1 MDNVEV
7 IIHSHEARIQRLE
20 STVEG
25 FSSRLGTVEDSTKSA
40 WHKINETNTEL
51 DNMYDEINVVKK
63 EVSEMKGDV
72 KGVKAELQNQAK
84 LMKWL
89 AGAVIFFGVAVI
101 VAAIIATTKG
111 SDVPEKTIELMV
123 PAVQK
128 ILESI

>member
-1 MDNVEV
+1 MDNIEV
-7 IIHSHEARIQRLE
+7 IIHSHEQRLQRIE
-20 STVEG
+20 SSVEG

-40 WHKINETNTEL
+40 WHKINETRDEVGDL
-51 DNMYDEINVVKK
+51 YDEVNDLKK

-101 VAAIIATTKG
+101 VAAIISTTKG
-111 SDVPEKTIELMV
+111 SDVPEKTIELMI

-128 ILESI
+128 ILTSI